1 MKALALIE
9 NLGLSSARYRI
20 EAFSTALRA
29 AGYELRVEA
38 IPRGP
43 IERMRLFGIVPGF
56 DAVILQR
63 RLMPG
68 YQTRVLRSR
77 AKRLIFDFDDAVF
90 CNDSYS
96 PKGIASHKKEKRF
109 ANVVAAADAVIAG
122 NEFLKE
128 QAIASGARRDD
139 VHIIPTCLDPAHY
152 ELAPHRDRDTVGL
165 VWIGS
170 SSTLQ
175 GIEQKRSLFEA
186 IGARFPNLTLRL
198 ICDRFP
204 DIERPPLI
212 RNPWSLETEA
222 VDLAASDIGVSW
234 IPDDRWSRGKCGY
247 KILQYCAAG
256 LPVIAN
262 RVGVHPM
269 LVKPGITGILAD
281 TTDEWIDAI
290 ARLEDPE
297 VRRRMGRAA
306 REYVESNF
314 SVAAHARQFVSVIA
328 GRN

>member
-9 NLGLSSARYRI
+9 TPGHVSSRYRI
-20 EAFSTALRA
+20 EAFAPALRA
-29 AGYELRVEA
+29 AGCELRVEA

-43 IERMRLFGIVPGF
+43 IERIRLFGIVPGF

-63 RLMPG
+63 RLLPG
-68 YQTRVLRSR
+68 YQLKILRAR

-96 PKGIASHKKEKRF
+96 PKGIVAHKKEKRF
-109 ANVVAAADAVIAG
+109 AKIVAAADAVIAG
-122 NEFLKE
+122 NDFLKE
-128 QAIASGARRDD
+128 QAIASGARRDL
-139 VHIIPTCLDPAHY
+139 VRMIPTCLDPAHY
-152 ELAPHRDRDTVGL
+152 HLAQYREREGLEL

-175 GIEQKRSLFEA
+175 GIEQKRALFED
-186 IGARFPNLTLRL
+186 IGAQFPKLNLRL

-204 DIERPPLI
+204 EFERPPII
-212 RNPWSLETEA
+212 RKPWSLETEA
-222 VDLAASDIGVSW
+222 ADLAASDIGVSW
-234 IPDDRWSRGKCGY
+234 IPDDRWSRGKCGF
-247 KILQYCAAG
+247 KILQYYAAG

-269 LVKPGITGILAD
+269 IVKTGITGILAD
-281 TTDEWIDAI
+281 TADQWIDAI
-290 ARLEDPE
+290 ARLDDPE
-297 VRRRMGRAA
+297 LRQRMGRAG
-306 REYVESNF
+306 REFVEQDF
-314 SVAAHARQFVSVIA
+314 SVAAHADQFVSAII